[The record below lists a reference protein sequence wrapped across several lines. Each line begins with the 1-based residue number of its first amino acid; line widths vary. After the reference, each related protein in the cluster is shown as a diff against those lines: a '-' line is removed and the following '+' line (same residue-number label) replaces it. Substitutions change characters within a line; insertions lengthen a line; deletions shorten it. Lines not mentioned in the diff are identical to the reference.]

1 MPAEKII
8 LIGFMGS
15 GKSSVAINLANAL
28 NYEMAEA
35 DKLIIEASGCKN
47 ISEIFELK
55 GETYFR
61 DIETQVAESL
71 KDSRHVVISTGGGV
85 IGRPQN
91 MAYLTANGGFTV
103 FLDVALDEVFKR
115 VRDVSNRPLLG
126 DPAQA
131 RRLYEERLPVYRSY
145 ADLIIKTDNKTAS
158 EITDEIIKK
167 LS

>member
-1 MPAEKII
+1 M
-8 LIGFMGS
+8 
-15 GKSSVAINLANAL
+15 AINLANAL

-55 GETYFR
+55 GESYFR
-61 DIETQVAESL
+61 DLETCIAESL
-71 KDSRHVVISTGGGV
+71 KDASHTVISTGGGV

-91 MAYLTANGGFTV
+91 MAYLTANGGLTV

-145 ADLIIKTDNKTAS
+145 ADLIIKTDNKTVG
-158 EITDEIIKK
+158 EISDEIIKK
-167 LS
+167 L

>member
-55 GETYFR
+55 GESYFR
-61 DIETQVAESL
+61 DLETCIAESL
-71 KDSRHVVISTGGGV
+71 KDASHTVISTGGGV

-91 MAYLTANGGFTV
+91 MAYLTANGGLTV

-145 ADLIIKTDNKTAS
+145 ADLIIKTDNKTVG
-158 EITDEIIKK
+158 EISDEIIKK
-167 LS
+167 L